1 MSLHSRILPLTTSAA
16 IVCLLGSALALAET
30 GTKPAGHPSGHDRRG
45 GLFARLDANHD
56 GKIDRAESRTAAARH
71 FAEMDKNGDGSI
83 SKDEKVGPRANGKR
97 PNKDEHFARMD
108 KNGDGKIARSETK
121 MPSDHFERVD
131 ANKDGQ
137 LTKAELE
144 AGWQAIA
151 AKHQDERFS
160 ELDANADGKIEKA
173 EVLAHAE
180 RMFAGLDGNKD
191 GQVTRDE
198 ARTGLAAKRH
208 GKGRAAHDCHGG
220 GAKTHD
226 QPTKTSAQGQ
236 AI

>member
-1 MSLHSRILPLTTSAA
+1 MSLRNRTLPLTTSAA

-30 GTKPAGHPSGHDRRG
+30 GTKPAGHPRGHDHHG

-56 GKIDRAESRTAAARH
+56 GKIDRAESRAAAAQH
-71 FAEMDKNGDGSI
+71 FAELDKNGDGSI
-83 SKDEKVGPRANGKR
+83 SEGENLGPVASGKG

-131 ANKDGQ
+131 SNKDGH

-144 AGWQAIA
+144 AGWQAMA
-151 AKHQDERFS
+151 AKHQAERFG

-173 EVLAHAE
+173 EALAHAE
-180 RMFAGLDGNKD
+180 RLFVGLDGNKD
-191 GQVTRDE
+191 GQVTHDE
-198 ARTGLAAKRH
+198 ARAGLAAKRH
-208 GKGRAAHDCHGG
+208 GKGRAAHDCHS
-220 GAKTHD
+220 ASPKTHD
-226 QPTKTSAQGQ
+226 QPAKTSAKGQ

>member
-1 MSLHSRILPLTTSAA
+1 MSLRNRTLPLTTSAA

-30 GTKPAGHPSGHDRRG
+30 GTKPAGHPRRHDHHG

-56 GKIDRAESRTAAARH
+56 G
-71 FAEMDKNGDGSI
+71 SI
-83 SKDEKVGPRANGKR
+83 SKGENLGPVAPGKG
-97 PNKDEHFARMD
+97 PSKDEHFARMD

-131 ANKDGQ
+131 SNKDGH

-144 AGWQAIA
+144 AGWQAMA
-151 AKHQDERFS
+151 AKHQAERFG

-173 EVLAHAE
+173 EALAHAE
-180 RMFAGLDGNKD
+180 RLFVGLDGNKD

-198 ARTGLAAKRH
+198 ARAGLAAKRH
-208 GKGRAAHDCHGG
+208 GKGRAAHDCHG
-220 GAKTHD
+220 ASPKTHD
-226 QPTKTSAQGQ
+226 QPTKTSAKGQ